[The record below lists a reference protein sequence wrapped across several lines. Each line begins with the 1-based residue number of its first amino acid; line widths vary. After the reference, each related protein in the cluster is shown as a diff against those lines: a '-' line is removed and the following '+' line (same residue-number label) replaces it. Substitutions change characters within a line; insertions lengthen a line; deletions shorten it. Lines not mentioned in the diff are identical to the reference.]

1 MPAYSDPS
9 TIPFGSQVITSQ
21 GVTFVAESIS
31 FQQPSTTVERRDED
45 GDPSGQVTVAGFD
58 NGTMV
63 LQLATTSTVP
73 PTIGATFTLT
83 RAGGTSTIG
92 CYFSEIGDSLSQ
104 MDIKKLNVSF
114 RRRYAS

>member
-1 MPAYSDPS
+1 MPAYNDPS
-9 TIPFGSQVITSQ
+9 TIPFGAQVITSQ

-73 PTIGATFTLT
+73 PTVGATFTLT
-83 RAGGTSTIG
+83 RNGGATIG
-92 CYFSEIGDSLSQ
+92 CYFSEIGEAQDQ
-104 MDIKKLNVSF
+104 MDIRKLNVSF